1 MILNGLPL
9 KQIEIILSFLRLHP
23 STAFWTLSLI
33 KQQFKPCLEQLTD
46 SELRKE
52 YNKAVCCHPV
62 YLAYMQ
68 STSYEMPGWMS
79 YKLESRLPGEIL
91 TTSDMQIISF

>member
-1 MILNGLPL
+1 
-9 KQIEIILSFLRLHP
+9 
-23 STAFWTLSLI
+23 
-33 KQQFKPCLEQLTD
+33 
-46 SELRKE
+46 LRKE

-62 YLAYMQ
+62 YVAYMQ